1 MGGSTGSGY
10 SEGFSPTGKE
20 EREPRGQLNPFSA
33 GGFGAW
39 YCLTCAAAMTVGT
52 KYLSKTPGSHY
63 IPESVAWVLGAGFG
77 ATLAAT
83 LARKWKIVA
92 GSLSAIPSAAV
103 WLPFLSLGSEELD
116 TMIFGWSPSAFY
128 FGVTFIG
135 LNLLC
140 GVVGSI
146 FGAQAVTPNSLSEVV
161 VSVRARH
168 WWWLW
173 IPAFAWVSMIPV
185 VLYYVWLEIITT
197 GYFAF
202 HPWLWFN
209 GSWDRDV
216 AFGLMPGFMGIGAL
230 VYGIYLSLR
239 SVIPPKDSETTKRRV
254 TRFLAGTVLLV
265 SIVSPFLLNWGISH
279 LKDMPIVKGSTS
291 WWIL

>member
-1 MGGSTGSGY
+1 MEDRCWVAIS
-10 SEGFSPTGKE
+10 
-20 EREPRGQLNPFSA
+20 NPF
-33 GGFGAW
+33 GGG
-39 YCLTCAAAMTVGT
+39 LAA
-52 KYLSKTPGSHY
+52 
-63 IPESVAWVLGAGFG
+63 IPESRQRGTRHDDFRLESI
-77 ATLAAT
+77 
-83 LARKWKIVA
+83 R
-92 GSLSAIPSAAV
+92 
-103 WLPFLSLGSEELD
+103 
-116 TMIFGWSPSAFY
+116 
-128 FGVTFIG
+128 
-135 LNLLC
+135 LLLRRDFHWPKP
-140 GVVGSI
+140 VVRRRWEY